1 MTDDGLREHIAD
13 KMAEIHDELD
23 RVYGRIAGFKASEI
37 VDIWFECNDDGVV
50 GIRMDNNFGVVN
62 GDDAV
67 KFANALAY
75 AAELAADFEY
85 LGARV
90 AE

>member
-37 VDIWFECNDDGVV
+37 VDIWFECTTSPQKC
-50 GIRMDNNFGVVN
+50 RQRQRY
-62 GDDAV
+62 
-67 KFANALAY
+67 KQCS
-75 AAELAADFEY
+75 AA
-85 LGARV
+85 
-90 AE
+90 